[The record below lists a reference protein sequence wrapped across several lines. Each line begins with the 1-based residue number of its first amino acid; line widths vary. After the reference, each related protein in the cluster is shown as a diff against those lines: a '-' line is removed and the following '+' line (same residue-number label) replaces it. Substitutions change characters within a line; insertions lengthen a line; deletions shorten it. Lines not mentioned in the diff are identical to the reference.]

1 MGQCSNMPIGEC
13 NNRRMCQYANEREDD
28 NVAIER
34 WLDGLTDEGG
44 NDLSIGKLADGPTC
58 QLTNII
64 W

>member
-1 MGQCSNMPIGEC
+1 
-13 NNRRMCQYANEREDD
+13 MCQYANEREDD